1 MYLLKKGTV
10 LHFGAITL
18 AFVLASGP
26 SSIVKCLA
34 ATGAPLDQADGRG
47 LSVKSAKTVETL
59 PTGSK
64 RFALVIGVDEYSP
77 NTFQTFLYR
86 NGETKLL
93 KVFRVPEKL
102 NVPGD
107 KYHIIIEA
115 QGQEI
120 KHYLQVKSNPNSTRP
135 QPFSLVSD
143 ASFSN
148 GRIGFGTREGE
159 EFIVQ
164 FVSIIPTK

>member
-1 MYLLKKGTV
+1 MEFDLIFGNGKGAVWFLRGQDENTGYLFQLN
-10 LHFGAITL
+10 
-18 AFVLASGP
+18 GP
-26 SSIVKCLA
+26 A
-34 ATGAPLDQADGRG
+34 AG
-47 LSVKSAKTVETL
+47 
-59 PTGSK
+59 
-64 RFALVIGVDEYSP
+64 SP

-102 NVPGD
+102 NIPGD

-115 QGQEI
+115 LGQEI

-148 GRIGFGTREGE
+148 GRIGFGTRDGE

-164 FVSIIPTK
+164 FVSIVPTK